1 MNAIAGNHKDAAMA
15 LKKAGANPSNATNYG
30 RNALHVASMKG
41 RWWWVVVGGGE
52 WWLVNSVSRYKVTDF
67 LSFLCFFF
75 CFFCFVFSCSS
86 SSVFSSTHTRIG
98 GHGTFVVGL
107 GQINDE
113 GQRQSGLDPDV
124 LRR

>member
-1 MNAIAGNHKDAAMA
+1 M
-15 LKKAGANPSNATNYG
+15 
-30 RNALHVASMKG
+30 
-41 RWWWVVVGGGE
+41 VVVGE
-52 WWLVNSVSRYKVTDF
+52 WWLVNSVSRYKVLISSRF
-67 LSFLCFFF
+67 
-75 CFFCFVFSCSS
+75 FVFSSVSSVSCCCSS
-86 SSVFSSTHTRIG
+86 SSIYSSTHTRIG

>member
-1 MNAIAGNHKDAAMA
+1 
-15 LKKAGANPSNATNYG
+15 
-30 RNALHVASMKG
+30 
-41 RWWWVVVGGGE
+41 VVGEQCVG
-52 WWLVNSVSRYKVTDF
+52 YKVLISSRF
-67 LSFLCFFF
+67 
-75 CFFCFVFSCSS
+75 FVFSSVSSVSCSCCSS
-86 SSVFSSTHTRIG
+86 STLYASTYTRIG

>member
-1 MNAIAGNHKDAAMA
+1 M
-15 LKKAGANPSNATNYG
+15 
-30 RNALHVASMKG
+30 
-41 RWWWVVVGGGE
+41 VVGE
-52 WWLVNSVSRYKVTDF
+52 LVSRYKVLISYRF
-67 LSFLCFFF
+67 
-75 CFFCFVFSCSS
+75 FVFSSVSSVSCSSSCSSCSS
-86 SSVFSSTHTRIG
+86 SSLYFSTHTRIG